1 MSTGSSQRLE
11 LRVGA
16 LILAGIIAVVMIILI
31 SDRISFTGDYRLTA
45 YLKDAG
51 GLHGGSPVTLSG
63 LPIGKVVEISTNSSD
78 AHHPVKVVME
88 IKNTYRLPRSVTL
101 TLATSGI
108 FGDAYLAFSG
118 SGSPGKGTDL
128 LPTDGTATVLA
139 SRGFFDTATEE
150 AMTLL
155 SSVNDVLSP
164 DARSDTKRL
173 LNSAANL
180 AEKSAE
186 LVTKLNAQTQHIEN
200 SLANLEKLSESLAMA
215 SERLAPRLEAAL
227 TKFENMTD
235 HADALVVTSTGAATK
250 ADAILAH
257 GERLIADSEADLRS
271 TVTDLRKAMADAA
284 ALMAMTRQGQGV
296 IGQLLANRDL
306 AKDVNDI
313 AINLVQVSELVL
325 EHPEAL
331 VFGQS
336 KEQAKEW
343 QERRDRLRVRR
354 AFQEGWQRSPEP
366 VLPKPTLMESGR
378 ANAAA
383 TP

>member
-63 LPIGKVVEISTNSSD
+63 LPIGKVVEISTNSTD
-78 AHHPVKVVME
+78 AHHPVRVVME

-150 AMTLL
+150 AMTMLA
-155 SSVNDVLSP
+155 SVNDILSP
-164 DARSDTKRL
+164 EVRSDVKRL
-173 LNSAANL
+173 LNHAANL
-180 AEKSAE
+180 AEKSSE
-186 LVTKLNAQTQHIEN
+186 LVVKLNAQTQHIES
-200 SLANLEKLSESLAMA
+200 SLANLEKLSISLATA
-215 SERLAPRLEAAL
+215 SERLAPRLETTL
-227 TKFENMTD
+227 TKFEQVTD
-235 HADALVVTSTGAATK
+235 DVSALVATSTGAASK
-250 ADAILAH
+250 ADALLTH
-257 GERLIADSEADLRS
+257 GERLLVGSEADLRG
-271 TVTDLRKAMADAA
+271 TVADLRQTMADVA
-284 ALMAMTRQGQGV
+284 ALVAMTRQGQGV
-296 IGQLLANRDL
+296 IGQLLVNRDL
-306 AKDVNDI
+306 AKDINDV
-313 AINLVQVSELVL
+313 AINVVQVSELVL

-331 VFGQS
+331 IFGQS
-336 KEQAKEW
+336 KEQAQEW

-366 VLPKPTLMESGR
+366 ALPKPTLMESGR
-378 ANAAA
+378 ANAAE